1 MVIDRMNEVHFQ
13 RPIVAPM
20 AESMLGGILSE
31 LAASFS
37 VSPLEHVYS
46 IDSDG
51 ESIIST
57 VAHDHDSHIVTRRV
71 TRRRSAGLLTDD
83 RPEP

>member
-1 MVIDRMNEVHFQ
+1 MEGVESWSGVIDRMNEVHFEK
-13 RPIVAPM
+13 PIVTPM

-31 LAASFS
+31 LASSFS
-37 VSPLEHVYS
+37 VSPIKHVYS

-57 VAHDHDSHIVTRRV
+57 VVHDRESNVVTRRV
-71 TRRRSAGLLTDD
+71 TRRRSV
-83 RPEP
+83 R